1 MYLKELQKE
10 MFSINMILN
19 HSTTYNYIYY
29 SLQGL

>member
-19 HSTTYNYIYY
+19 HTITYIPN